1 MYRVVTENEIR
12 GIGPKE
18 PVDRSIFKGAVN
30 DPDNVKEK
38 IRYSWEVPPPPI
50 PEDQIVEELE
60 ADVVVIGGGIA
71 GLAAGARCTEL
82 GMSVIVVDK
91 FRGLVAHGAHIAC
104 LDSPVMRKLGIKID
118 KQEFA
123 RRWMHTCGSRVNEDL
138 LWLYIN
144 KSEEA
149 VMWLLNLAGDEV
161 ELKLYGGYY
170 KGPEFTEYPATH
182 YFQKKKGSH
191 YKTYGAFLF
200 CEILQ
205 EVILNGGNKVMR
217 NTNAKYLEKK
227 DGRVTGFIAECEDG
241 KYRRFTGKKAV
252 ILATGDIGGDPEML
266 AKYCPLGLKPKKNGY
281 FPAGI
286 NTGDGHKMAF
296 WIGAAMEEPSWA
308 LSLHLISYAMYSF
321 FFLHVNRLGRRFMNE
336 DTWSQAKS
344 IRILMQPQW
353 GDGDWAFS
361 VFDSKW
367 FEEVGERVHIA
378 GGQFTEPLIT
388 EYGQPWDENNGVREA
403 IEAYIQKGACFVA
416 DTLEELAEKMEVP
429 VDTFVAT
436 VNRYNELVRLG
447 VDLDYGKRSELL
459 TSIEKPPYYAL
470 KFGPALLNV
479 FGGVLTDI
487 NMRVLDK
494 NQNPIPG
501 LYAVGNV
508 AGGLHGVDY
517 PLLLNGNSHSRALVW
532 ARQAAAHIASG
543 EE

>member
-1 MYRVVTENEIR
+1 M
-12 GIGPKE
+12 
-18 PVDRSIFKGAVN
+18 
-30 DPDNVKEK
+30 
-38 IRYSWEVPPPPI
+38 
-50 PEDQIVEELE
+50 
-60 ADVVVIGGGIA
+60 
-71 GLAAGARCTEL
+71 
-82 GMSVIVVDK
+82 VDK
-91 FRGLVAHGAHIAC
+91 YKGLVAHGAHIAC
-104 LDSPVMRKLGIKID
+104 LDSPVMRELGIRID

-123 RRWMHTCGSRVNEDL
+123 RRWMHTSGSRVNEDL

-149 VMWLLNLAGDEV
+149 VLWLLGLAGDEV
-161 ELKLYGGYY
+161 ELRLYGGYY
-170 KGPEFTEYPATH
+170 KGLEFTEYPATH
-182 YFQKKKGSH
+182 YFMKKKGSR

-205 EVILNGGNKVMR
+205 EVILNGGNRIIR
-217 NTNAKYLEKK
+217 NTRAKYLEKDS
-227 DGRVTGFIAECEDG
+227 DGRVTGFIAEGEDG
-241 KYRRFTGKKAV
+241 KYRRFKGKKAV

-266 AKYCPLGLKPKKNGY
+266 AKYCPLALKPKKNGY
-281 FPAGI
+281 FPAGL

-296 WIGAAMEEPSWA
+296 WAGAAMEDASWA

-321 FFLHVNRLGRRFMNE
+321 FFLHVNRLGKRFMNE

-367 FEEVGERVHIA
+367 FEEIGERVHLA
-378 GGQFTEPLIT
+378 GGQFTEPLLQ
-388 EYGQPWDENNGVREA
+388 EYGQPWDEKNGVREA
-403 IEAYIQKGACFVA
+403 IEAYIQKGACHVA

-429 VDTFVAT
+429 ADTFVAT
-436 VNRYNELVRLG
+436 VNRYNELVKLG

-470 KFGPALLNV
+470 KFGPAILNV
-479 FGGVLTDI
+479 FGGVLTDL
-487 NMRVLDK
+487 NMRVLD
-494 NQNPIPG
+494 NSQNPIPG

-532 ARQAAAHIASG
+532 ARQAAAHISG
-543 EE
+543 EEQGG